1 MVVGPRDPAIFSAQ
15 DVAFAE
21 LNQAA
26 VFDLLHRTLP
36 DGGGN
41 TFDNL
46 SELGGP
52 EGRAWVQVLGGF
64 LDASRDGAAPSLHS
78 TAGGVEGGADAA
90 VGDGGRGRI
99 GVAFGYESDS
109 LGDSLGSSASQ
120 DIARV
125 SLYGSEMLGG
135 VILSGALSYAHGWDR
150 VDRASGAG
158 FSVSSRGTDEFTG
171 AVQLS
176 APLNTEVVIFTPAV
190 GALFSTLRS
199 GAFIEHNS
207 LSPAFAV
214 VGLGSTLTAASPY
227 VTLGLSHAFINPGGL
242 TITPDAMVGYRYDD
256 AASGPRDPLAG
267 GGAIFPDN
275 EIGLSRGGAL
285 TGVSLTAHEGGWT
298 GYIKYRATLASG
310 WTDQTVAAGL
320 RIAF

>member
-1 MVVGPRDPAIFSAQ
+1 VIGPRDPTIFSAQ

-26 VFDLLHRTLP
+26 IFDLLHRTLP

-41 TFDNL
+41 TFDNM
-46 SELGGP
+46 SQLGGP
-52 EGRAWVQVLGGF
+52 EGRAWVQAQGSF
-64 LDASRDGAAPSLHS
+64 LDASRDGSTPSLHS
-78 TAGGVEGGADAA
+78 NGGGVEGGADAA

-99 GVAFGYESDS
+99 GVALGYEADS

-120 DIARV
+120 DIVRV
-125 SLYGSEMLGG
+125 SLYGSEMAGPF
-135 VILSGALSYAHGWDR
+135 ILSGALSYAHGWDH

-158 FSVSSRGTDEFTG
+158 FSYSSRGTDEFTG

-176 APLNTEVVIFTPAV
+176 APVAAEVVIFTPAV

-199 GAFIEHNS
+199 GSFIEHNS

-214 VGLGSTLTAASPY
+214 VGLGSTMSIASPY
-227 VTLGLSHAFINPGGL
+227 VTLGLSHAFVGGGGL
-242 TITPDAMVGYRYDD
+242 VVTPDAMVGYRYDD
-256 AASGPRDPLAG
+256 AAGGPRDPLAG

-275 EIGLSRGGAL
+275 QIGLDRGGAL
-285 TGVSLTAHEGGWT
+285 AGVSLTAHQGSWT

-310 WTDQTVAAGL
+310 WTDQSVAAGL

>member
-1 MVVGPRDPAIFSAQ
+1 VIGPRDPTIFSAQ

-52 EGRAWVQVLGGF
+52 EGRAWIQVLGGF
-64 LDASRDGAAPSLHS
+64 LDASRDGSTPSLRS
-78 TAGGVEGGADAA
+78 TAGGVEGGADTA

-99 GVAFGYESDS
+99 GVAVGYESDGLS
-109 LGDSLGSSASQ
+109 DSLGSSASQ
-120 DIARV
+120 DIVRV
-125 SLYGSEMLGG
+125 SVYGSEMAGG
-135 VILSGALSYAHGWDR
+135 IILSGALSYAHGWDH

-158 FSVSSRGTDEFTG
+158 FSYSSRGTDEFTG

-176 APLNTEVVIFTPAV
+176 APLTTEAVIFTPAV
-190 GALFSTLRS
+190 GALFSSLRS
-199 GAFIEHNS
+199 GAFIERNS
-207 LSPAFAV
+207 MSPAFAV
-214 VGLGSTLTAASPY
+214 VGLGSTMTTASPY

-242 TITPDAMVGYRYDD
+242 VVTPDAMVGYRYDD

-267 GGAIFPDN
+267 GGAVFPDN
-275 EIGLSRGGAL
+275 QIGLSRGGAL
-285 TGVSLTAHEGGWT
+285 AGVSLTAHQGSWT
-298 GYIKYRATLASG
+298 GYIKYRATIASG
-310 WTDQTVAAGL
+310 WTDQSIGAGL